1 MVYFLETKEAAQAF
15 NVSTGALRLAASR
28 NSNKYEWLK
37 VDNEKGGRGGKK
49 LLFKISKDKLLT
61 AFNQELITKNT
72 LIYDEKMQKVKL
84 SEIITTDNLKT
95 INNSLKT
102 SNLNLTESKINDDLA
117 VLNLKFENLSDE
129 LKEDAKSKVK
139 LLKQVEKYIEGGL
152 TLKRAL
158 FLCNVEWRNYS
169 NWRSDYK
176 KYGILGLIDT
186 RGLHRKDKTKLS
198 AWMQEYALREYR
210 TFGAGGFNFT
220 ELWWQ
225 IHKEAATKENYDFIG
240 FDLGK
245 VKPLFSVKTLQ
256 NFIKNYYKDKPLEH
270 CIITQGLDK
279 AKSKFLPA
287 QGNQRELY
295 DMKNMCWQI
304 DSSPADFIVRDDET
318 LEPFRPHILSVVDV
332 FSGMGVATLVGKSNS
347 LSLTR
352 LLWKAIDKFGKPD
365 MIKGDN
371 GKDYLSKDFQSLL
384 DSLNISYDAAIAYA
398 GEQKAL
404 VERRFGTLQR
414 ARLSQ
419 MHGHIGNS
427 LAKREMI
434 EQKTPKKERKA
445 KDEYGFAKKTNQ
457 KLLHTFSEAC
467 EFLEA
472 EVIKWN
478 MSKVRRKKGIKTPL
492 ELWNSC
498 DRAIV
503 KISYEEFLFNAGNKE
518 LRVVGKKGINFESRV
533 YKSALMPSVGTKV
546 KCVQNIDNIKELFI
560 YDLSGNFLCLALD
573 ESIAKLSKESYKM
586 LKKGYESEV
595 KAIKEVL
602 KKDEIA
608 AFTKLNIKQDLQD
621 LQSAFE
627 NSLIEAKEV
636 HQKSLAKEALKTQ
649 RELEEIKNNANADE
663 FILNAKKEINNDES
677 EFDMEAFV
685 EKKYFAG

>member
-1 MVYFLETKEAAQAF
+1 MIYFLETKEAAQVY
-15 NVSTGALRLAASR
+15 NVSEGALRLAVTR

-37 VDNEKGGRGGKK
+37 VDNANGGRGGKK
-49 LLFKISKDKLLT
+49 LFFKISKEQILT
-61 AFNQELITKNT
+61 AINQELISKNT
-72 LIYDEKMQKVKL
+72 LIFDEKMQKVNL
-84 SEIITTDNLKT
+84 SD
-95 INNSLKT
+95 INNSNAICITKE
-102 SNLNLTESKINDDLA
+102 NDLNLTESKIKNDLA

-129 LKEDAKSKVK
+129 VKQDARAKVK
-139 LLKQVEKYIEGGL
+139 TLKQIEKYIESGL
-152 TLKRAL
+152 SIARAL
-158 FLCNVEWRNYS
+158 KIERINRRLFERM
-169 NWRSDYK
+169 RKAYK
-176 KYGILGLIDT
+176 ENGILGLVDT
-186 RGLHRKDKTKLS
+186 RGFHRKDKTKLS
-198 AWMQEYALREYR
+198 TWMQEYALREYR
-210 TFGAGGFNFT
+210 TFASGGFNFT

-225 IHKEAATKENYDFIG
+225 IHKEAAQKESHDFIG

-304 DSSPADFIVRDDET
+304 DSSPADIIVRDDET

-332 FSGMGVATLVGKSNS
+332 FSGMGVATLVSKSNS

-384 DSLNISYDAAIAYA
+384 DGLNITYDAAIAYA

-404 VERRFGTLQR
+404 VERRFGTLQH
-414 ARLSQ
+414 AGISK
-419 MHGHIGNS
+419 MHGYIGNN

-445 KDEYGFAKKTNQ
+445 KDEYGFTKKTNQ
-457 KLLHTFSEAC
+457 KLLLTFSEAC

-478 MSKVRRKKGIKTPL
+478 MSKVRRKKGVKTPL

-518 LRVVGKKGINFESRV
+518 IRVVNKKGILFQDRV
-533 YKSALMPSVGTKV
+533 YKSANLPSVGTKV
-546 KCVQNIDNIKELFI
+546 KCVQNIDNVKELFI

-573 ESIAKLSKESYKM
+573 ESIAKLSKESFKM

-602 KKDEIA
+602 KKDEIT
-608 AFTKLNIKQDLQD
+608 AFTKLNIKADLND
-621 LQSAFE
+621 LKNVFE
-627 NSLIEAKEV
+627 NSLAEVKEV
-636 HQKSLAKEALKTQ
+636 HQKSLAKESLKTQ
-649 RELEEIKNNANADE
+649 RELEKIKNNANADE
-663 FILNAKKEINNDES
+663 LILNAKKEIKNDE
-677 EFDMEAFV
+677 EFDMDAFV
-685 EKKYFAG
+685 DKKYFAG

>member
-1 MVYFLETKEAAQAF
+1 MSYFLETKEAAQAF

-61 AFNQELITKNT
+61 AFNQELISKNT

-102 SNLNLTESKINDDLA
+102 SNLNLAEPKMNNDLA

-152 TLKRAL
+152 SIARTLKIEKINRRFYERIRKA
-158 FLCNVEWRNYS
+158 
-169 NWRSDYK
+169 YK
-176 KYGILGLIDT
+176 ENGILGLIDT

-240 FDLGK
+240 FDLGE

-270 CIITQGLDK
+270 CIITQGLDR

-304 DSSPADFIVRDDET
+304 DSSPADIIVRDDET

-332 FSGMGVATLVGKSNS
+332 FSGMGVATLVSKSNS

-352 LLWKAIDKFGKPD
+352 LLWKAIDQFGKPD

-384 DSLNISYDAAIAYA
+384 DGLNITYDAAIAYA
-398 GEQKAL
+398 G
-404 VERRFGTLQR
+404 
-414 ARLSQ
+414 
-419 MHGHIGNS
+419 
-427 LAKREMI
+427 
-434 EQKTPKKERKA
+434 
-445 KDEYGFAKKTNQ
+445 
-457 KLLHTFSEAC
+457 
-467 EFLEA
+467 
-472 EVIKWN
+472 
-478 MSKVRRKKGIKTPL
+478 
-492 ELWNSC
+492 
-498 DRAIV
+498 
-503 KISYEEFLFNAGNKE
+503 
-518 LRVVGKKGINFESRV
+518 
-533 YKSALMPSVGTKV
+533 
-546 KCVQNIDNIKELFI
+546 
-560 YDLSGNFLCLALD
+560 
-573 ESIAKLSKESYKM
+573 
-586 LKKGYESEV
+586 
-595 KAIKEVL
+595 
-602 KKDEIA
+602 
-608 AFTKLNIKQDLQD
+608 
-621 LQSAFE
+621 
-627 NSLIEAKEV
+627 
-636 HQKSLAKEALKTQ
+636 
-649 RELEEIKNNANADE
+649 
-663 FILNAKKEINNDES
+663 
-677 EFDMEAFV
+677 
-685 EKKYFAG
+685 

>member
-1 MVYFLETKEAAQAF
+1 MIYFLETKEAAQAF
-15 NVSTGALRLAASR
+15 NVSTGALRLAVVR

-49 LLFKISKDKLLT
+49 LLFKISKEQLLT
-61 AFNQELITKNT
+61 AFNQELISKNI
-72 LIYDEKMQKVKL
+72 LIFNEKMQKVDL
-84 SEIITTDNLKT
+84 SD
-95 INNSLKT
+95 INNSNTICIIKE
-102 SNLNLTESKINDDLA
+102 NDLNLTESKISNDLT
-117 VLNLKFENLSDE
+117 VLNLKFENLSVE
-129 LKEDAKSKVK
+129 VKQEAKEKLK
-139 LLKQVEKYIEGGL
+139 LIKQIEKYIEGGL

-169 NWRSDYK
+169 NWRSNYK
-176 KYGILGLIDT
+176 KHGILGLIDT

-198 AWMQEYALREYR
+198 TWMQEYALREYR
-210 TFGAGGFNFT
+210 TFAAGGFNFT

-225 IHKEAATKENYDFIG
+225 IHKEAAIKENYDFIG

-295 DMKNMCWQI
+295 DMKNICWQI
-304 DSSPADFIVRDDET
+304 DSSPADIIVRDDVT
-318 LEPFRPHILSVVDV
+318 QEPFRPHILSVVDV

-384 DSLNISYDAAIAYA
+384 DALNITYDAAIAYA

-404 VERRFGTLQR
+404 VERRFGTLQH
-414 ARLSQ
+414 AGISQLHGYIGKSLSQ
-419 MHGHIGNS
+419 
-427 LAKREMI
+427 REMI
-434 EQKTPKKERKA
+434 EQKTPKKDRRA

-478 MSKVRRKKGIKTPL
+478 MSKVRRKKGVKTPL

-503 KISYEEFLFNAGNKE
+503 KITYEEFLFNAGNKE
-518 LRVVGKKGINFESRV
+518 LRVVGKKGINFEGRV
-533 YKSALMPSVGTKV
+533 YKSALMPSVGTRV

-560 YDLSGNFLCLALD
+560 YDLNGTFLCLALD
-573 ESIAKLSKESYKM
+573 ESIAKLSAESYKI

-627 NSLIEAKEV
+627 NSLVEAKEV

-649 RELEEIKNNANADE
+649 RELEYIKNNANADE
-663 FILNAKKEINNDES
+663 LILNAKKEITNDES

-685 EKKYFAG
+685 EKKYFTG

>member
-1 MVYFLETKEAAQAF
+1 MSYFLETKEAAQTF
-15 NVSTGALRLAASR
+15 NVSTGALRLAVSR

-49 LLFKISKDKLLT
+49 LLFKISKDELLT
-61 AFNQELITKNT
+61 AFNQELISKNT
-72 LIYDEKMQKVKL
+72 LIFNEKMQKVKL

-95 INNSLKT
+95 TNNSLKT
-102 SNLNLTESKINDDLA
+102 SNLNLTEPKIDNDLA
-117 VLNLKFENLSDE
+117 VLNIKFENLSDE
-129 LKEDAKSKVK
+129 IKNNAREKLKS
-139 LLKQVEKYIEGGL
+139 LKQVEKYIEGGL
-152 TLKRAL
+152 KQKRAL
-158 FLCNVEWRNYS
+158 ELCGISKIEIFRI
-169 NWRSDYK
+169 RKAYK
-176 KYGILGLIDT
+176 ENGILGLIDT

-225 IHKEAATKENYDFIG
+225 IHKEAAIKENYDFIG

-384 DSLNISYDAAIAYA
+384 DSLNISYDAAIVYA

-467 EFLEA
+467 ELLEA

-478 MSKVRRKKGIKTPL
+478 MSKVRRKKGVKTPL

-498 DRAIV
+498 DRSIV

-533 YKSALMPSVGTKV
+533 YKSALMPSVGTRV

-560 YDLSGNFLCLALD
+560 YDLSGN
-573 ESIAKLSKESYKM
+573 
-586 LKKGYESEV
+586 
-595 KAIKEVL
+595 
-602 KKDEIA
+602 
-608 AFTKLNIKQDLQD
+608 
-621 LQSAFE
+621 
-627 NSLIEAKEV
+627 
-636 HQKSLAKEALKTQ
+636 
-649 RELEEIKNNANADE
+649 
-663 FILNAKKEINNDES
+663 
-677 EFDMEAFV
+677 
-685 EKKYFAG
+685 

>member
-1 MVYFLETKEAAQAF
+1 MNYFLETKEASQVC
-15 NVSTGALRLAASR
+15 NVSEGALRLAVTR
-28 NSNKYEWLK
+28 KSNKYEWLK
-37 VDNEKGGRGGKK
+37 VDNANGGRGGKK
-49 LLFKISKDKLLT
+49 LLFKISKEQLLT
-61 AFNQELITKNT
+61 AFNQELITNDI
-72 LIYDEKMQKVKL
+72 LIFNEKMQKVDL
-84 SEIITTDNLKT
+84 NNIISNNTENNT
-95 INNSLKT
+95 IKENSLC
-102 SNLNLTESKINDDLA
+102 LTEPKNSDLA
-117 VLNLKFENLSDE
+117 VLNIKFENLSDE
-129 LKEDAKSKVK
+129 LKQDARNKVK
-139 LLKQVEKYIEGGL
+139 LLKQVEKYIEGGIK
-152 TLKRAL
+152 LKRAL
-158 FLCNVEWRNYS
+158 DLCGLKWCNFQK
-169 NWRSDYK
+169 WRSDYK
-176 KYGILGLIDT
+176 KHGILGLIDT

-198 AWMQEYALREYR
+198 AWIQEYALREYR
-210 TFGAGGFNFT
+210 SFAAGGFNFT
-220 ELWWQ
+220 ELWWK
-225 IHKEAATKENYDFIG
+225 IHKEAAQKENYDFIG
-240 FDLGK
+240 FDLGE

-256 NFIKNYYKDKPLEH
+256 NFVKNYYKDKPLEH

-287 QGNQRELY
+287 LGNQRELY

-332 FSGMGVATLVGKSNS
+332 FSGMGVATLVKKSNS
-347 LSLTR
+347 LSLIR

-384 DSLNISYDAAIAYA
+384 DGLNITYDAAIAYA

-404 VERRFGTLQR
+404 VERRFGTLQH
-414 ARLSQ
+414 AGISLF
-419 MHGHIGNS
+419 HGAIGSN
-427 LAKREMI
+427 LAKREAI
-434 EQKTPKKERKA
+434 EQKTPKKERHA
-445 KDEYGFAKKTNQ
+445 KDEYGFTKKTNQ
-457 KLLHTFSEAC
+457 KLLHTFNEAC

-478 MSKVRRKKGIKTPL
+478 MSKVRRKKGVKTPL

-518 LRVVGKKGINFESRV
+518 LRVVGKKGINFEGRV

-560 YDLSGNFLCLALD
+560 YDMMGNFICLALD
-573 ESIAKLSKESYKM
+573 ESIAKLSKESFKI

-621 LQSAFE
+621 LQVAFE
-627 NSLIEAKEV
+627 NSLIKAKEV
-636 HQKSLAKEALKTQ
+636 QQKSLAKENLATQ
-649 RELEEIKNNANADE
+649 RKLEKIKNDTSADE
-663 FILNAKKEINNDES
+663 LILNSKKETTNNES
-677 EFDMEAFV
+677 EFDMEAFMDR
-685 EKKYFAG
+685 KYFAG

>member
-1 MVYFLETKEAAQAF
+1 MYFLETKEASQIF
-15 NVSTGALRLAASR
+15 NVSEGALRLAVTR
-28 NSNKYEWLK
+28 RSNKYEWLK
-37 VDNEKGGRGGKK
+37 VDNANGGRGGKK
-49 LLFKISKDKLLT
+49 LLFKISKEQILT
-61 AFNQELITKNT
+61 AFNQELITHDT
-72 LIYDEKMQKVKL
+72 LIYDEKMQEVKL
-84 SEIITTDNLKT
+84 SGIISE
-95 INNSLKT
+95 NNTNCIIEEK
-102 SNLNLTESKINDDLA
+102 NLNLTEPKIDNDLA
-117 VLNLKFENLSDE
+117 VLNLKFENLSDK
-129 LKEDAKSKVK
+129 LKEDARSKVK

-152 TLKRAL
+152 KQKRAL
-158 FLCNVEWRNYS
+158 EILNI
-169 NWRSDYK
+169 K
-176 KYGILGLIDT
+176 KDIFMKWQQSFKAHGILGLIDT

-198 AWMQEYALREYR
+198 TWIQEYALREYR
-210 TFGAGGFNFT
+210 SFAAGGFNFT
-220 ELWWQ
+220 ELWWK
-225 IHKEAATKENYDFIG
+225 IHKEAAQKENYDFIG
-240 FDLGK
+240 FDLGE

-287 QGNQRELY
+287 LGNQRELY

-318 LEPFRPHILSVVDV
+318 FEPFRPHILSVVDV
-332 FSGMGVATLVGKSNS
+332 FSGMGVATLVKKSNS
-347 LSLTR
+347 LSLIR

-384 DSLNISYDAAIAYA
+384 DGLNITYDAAIAYA

-404 VERRFGTLQR
+404 VERRFGILQH
-414 ARLSQ
+414 AGISLF
-419 MHGHIGNS
+419 HGAIGSN
-427 LAKREMI
+427 LAKREAI
-434 EQKTPKKERKA
+434 EQKTPKKERHA
-445 KDEYGFAKKTNQ
+445 KDEYGFTKKTNQ
-457 KLLHTFSEAC
+457 KLLHTFNEAC

-478 MSKVRRKKGIKTPL
+478 MSKVRRKKGVKTPL

-518 LRVVGKKGINFESRV
+518 LRVVGKKGINFEGRV

-560 YDLSGNFLCLALD
+560 YDMMGKFICLALD
-573 ESIAKLSKESYKM
+573 ESIAKLSKESFKI

-621 LQSAFE
+621 LQVAFE
-627 NSLIEAKEV
+627 NSLIKAKEV
-636 HQKSLAKEALKTQ
+636 QQKSLAKENLTKQ
-649 RELEEIKNNANADE
+649 RKLEKIKNDTSADE
-663 FILNAKKEINNDES
+663 LILNSKKETTNNES
-677 EFDMEAFV
+677 EFDMEAFMDR
-685 EKKYFAG
+685 KYFAG

>member
-1 MVYFLETKEAAQAF
+1 MYFLETKEASQIF
-15 NVSTGALRLAASR
+15 NVSEGALRLAVTR
-28 NSNKYEWLK
+28 KSNKYEWLK
-37 VDNEKGGRGGKK
+37 VDNANGGRGGKK
-49 LLFKISKDKLLT
+49 LLFKISKEQILT
-61 AFNQELITKNT
+61 AFNQELISKNT
-72 LIYDEKMQKVKL
+72 LIYDEKMQEVKL
-84 SEIITTDNLKT
+84 SGIISE
-95 INNSLKT
+95 NNTNCIIEEK
-102 SNLNLTESKINDDLA
+102 NLNLTEPKIDNDLA
-117 VLNLKFENLSDE
+117 VLNLKFENLSDK
-129 LKEDAKSKVK
+129 LKEDARSKVK

-152 TLKRAL
+152 KQKRAL
-158 FLCNVEWRNYS
+158 EILNI
-169 NWRSDYK
+169 K
-176 KYGILGLIDT
+176 KDIFMKWQQSFKAHGILGLIDT

-198 AWMQEYALREYR
+198 TWIQEYALREYR
-210 TFGAGGFNFT
+210 SFAAGGFNFT
-220 ELWWQ
+220 ELWWK
-225 IHKEAATKENYDFIG
+225 IHKEAAQKENYDFIG
-240 FDLGK
+240 FDLGE

-287 QGNQRELY
+287 LGNQRELY

-318 LEPFRPHILSVVDV
+318 FEPFRPHILSVVDV
-332 FSGMGVATLVGKSNS
+332 FSGMGVATLVKKSNS
-347 LSLTR
+347 LSLIR

-384 DSLNISYDAAIAYA
+384 DGLNITYDAAIAYA

-404 VERRFGTLQR
+404 VERRFGTLQH
-414 ARLSQ
+414 AGISLF
-419 MHGHIGNS
+419 HGAIGSN
-427 LAKREMI
+427 LAKREAI
-434 EQKTPKKERKA
+434 EQKTPKKERHA
-445 KDEYGFAKKTNQ
+445 KDEYGFTKKTNQ
-457 KLLHTFSEAC
+457 KLLHTFNEAC

-478 MSKVRRKKGIKTPL
+478 MSKIRRKKGVKTPL

-518 LRVVGKKGINFESRV
+518 LRVVGKKGINFEGRV

-560 YDLSGNFLCLALD
+560 YDLDGTFLCLALD
-573 ESIAKLSKESYKM
+573 ESIAKLSKESFKM

-608 AFTKLNIKQDLQD
+608 VFTKLNIKQDLQD
-621 LQSAFE
+621 LQNAFE
-627 NSLIEAKEV
+627 NSLAKVKEV
-636 HQKSLAKEALKTQ
+636 HQKSLAKEVLKTQ

-663 FILNAKKEINNDES
+663 LIFNAKKEITNDES

>member
-1 MVYFLETKEAAQAF
+1 MYFLETKEAAQAF

-95 INNSLKT
+95 

-176 KYGILGLIDT
+176 KYGILGLVDT

-240 FDLGK
+240 FDLGE

-270 CIITQGLDK
+270 CIITQGLDR

-304 DSSPADFIVRDDET
+304 DSSPADIIVRDDET

-332 FSGMGVATLVGKSNS
+332 FSGMGVATLVSKSNS

-384 DSLNISYDAAIAYA
+384 DGLNITYDAAIAYA

-404 VERRFGTLQR
+404 VERRFGTLQH
-414 ARLSQ
+414 AGISK
-419 MHGHIGNS
+419 MHGYIGNN

-445 KDEYGFAKKTNQ
+445 KDEYGFTKKTNQ
-457 KLLHTFSEAC
+457 KLLLTFSEAC

-478 MSKVRRKKGIKTPL
+478 MSKVRRKKGVKTPL

-518 LRVVGKKGINFESRV
+518 IRVVNKKGILFQDRV
-533 YKSALMPSVGTKV
+533 YKSANLPSVGTKV
-546 KCVQNIDNIKELFI
+546 KCVQNIDNVKELFI

-573 ESIAKLSKESYKM
+573 ESIAKLSKESFKM

-602 KKDEIA
+602 KKDEIT
-608 AFTKLNIKQDLQD
+608 AFTKLNIKADLND
-621 LQSAFE
+621 LKNVFE
-627 NSLIEAKEV
+627 NSLAEVKEV
-636 HQKSLAKEALKTQ
+636 HQKSLAKESLKTQ
-649 RELEEIKNNANADE
+649 RELEKIKNNANADE
-663 FILNAKKEINNDES
+663 LILNAKKEIKNDE
-677 EFDMEAFV
+677 EFDMDAFV
-685 EKKYFAG
+685 DKKYFAG

>member
-1 MVYFLETKEAAQAF
+1 MIYFLETKEAAQVY
-15 NVSTGALRLAASR
+15 NVSEGALRLAVTR
-28 NSNKYEWLK
+28 KSNKYEWLK
-37 VDNEKGGRGGKK
+37 VDNANGGRGGKK
-49 LLFKISKDKLLT
+49 LLFKISKEQLLT
-61 AFNQELITKNT
+61 AINQELISKNT
-72 LIYDEKMQKVKL
+72 LIFDEKMQKVDL
-84 SEIITTDNLKT
+84 SD
-95 INNSLKT
+95 INNNNAICITKE
-102 SNLNLTESKINDDLA
+102 NDLNLTESKINNDLA
-117 VLNLKFENLSDE
+117 VLNLKFENLNDE
-129 LKEDAKSKVK
+129 IKQEAKEKLK
-139 LLKQVEKYIEGGL
+139 LIKQIEKYIEGGL

-158 FLCNVEWRNYS
+158 LLCNVEWRNYS
-169 NWRSDYK
+169 NWRSNYK
-176 KYGILGLIDT
+176 KYGILGLVDT
-186 RGLHRKDKTKLS
+186 RGFHRKDKTKLS
-198 AWMQEYALREYR
+198 TWMQEYALREYR

-225 IHKEAATKENYDFIG
+225 IHKEAAQKESYDFIG

-304 DSSPADFIVRDDET
+304 DSSPADIIVRDDET

-332 FSGMGVATLVGKSNS
+332 FSGMGVATLVSKSNS

-384 DSLNISYDAAIAYA
+384 DGLNITYDAAIAYA

-404 VERRFGTLQR
+404 VERRFGTLQH
-414 ARLSQ
+414 AGISK
-419 MHGHIGNS
+419 MHGYIGNN

-445 KDEYGFAKKTNQ
+445 KDEYGFTKKTNQ
-457 KLLHTFSEAC
+457 KLLLTFSEAC

-478 MSKVRRKKGIKTPL
+478 MSKVRRKKGVKTPL

-518 LRVVGKKGINFESRV
+518 IRVVNKKGILFQDRV
-533 YKSALMPSVGTKV
+533 YKSANLPSVGTKV
-546 KCVQNIDNIKELFI
+546 KCVQNIDNVKELFI

-573 ESIAKLSKESYKM
+573 ESIAKLSKESFKM

-602 KKDEIA
+602 KKDEIT
-608 AFTKLNIKQDLQD
+608 AFTKLNIKADLND
-621 LQSAFE
+621 LKNVFE
-627 NSLIEAKEV
+627 NSLAEVKEV
-636 HQKSLAKEALKTQ
+636 HQKSLAKESLKTQ
-649 RELEEIKNNANADE
+649 RELEKIKNNANADE
-663 FILNAKKEINNDES
+663 LILNAKKEIKNDE
-677 EFDMEAFV
+677 EFDMDAFV
-685 EKKYFAG
+685 DKKYFAG

>member
-1 MVYFLETKEAAQAF
+1 MYFLETKEAAQVY
-15 NVSTGALRLAASR
+15 NVSEGALRLAVTR

-37 VDNEKGGRGGKK
+37 VDNANGGRGGKK
-49 LLFKISKDKLLT
+49 LLFKISKEQLLT
-61 AFNQELITKNT
+61 AINQELISKNT
-72 LIYDEKMQKVKL
+72 LIFDEKMQKVNL
-84 SEIITTDNLKT
+84 CEITAIDNLKT
-95 INNSLKT
+95 INNSLNT
-102 SNLNLTESKINDDLA
+102 SNLNLTESKINNDLA

-129 LKEDAKSKVK
+129 IKQEARNKVK
-139 LLKQVEKYIEGGL
+139 ILKQVEKYIEGGL
-152 TLKRAL
+152 KQKRAL
-158 FLCNVEWRNYS
+158 EILNI
-169 NWRSDYK
+169 K
-176 KYGILGLIDT
+176 KDVFMKWQQSFKTHGILGLVDT

-198 AWMQEYALREYR
+198 TWMQEYALREYR

-225 IHKEAATKENYDFIG
+225 IHKEAAQKESYDFIG
-240 FDLGK
+240 FDLGE

-304 DSSPADFIVRDDET
+304 DSSPADIIVRDDET

-332 FSGMGVATLVGKSNS
+332 FSGMGVATLVSKSNS

-384 DSLNISYDAAIAYA
+384 DGLNITYDAAIAYA

-404 VERRFGTLQR
+404 VERRFGTLQH
-414 ARLSQ
+414 AGISK
-419 MHGHIGNS
+419 MHGHIGNN

-445 KDEYGFAKKTNQ
+445 KDEYGFTKKTNQ
-457 KLLHTFSEAC
+457 KLLLTFSEAC

-478 MSKVRRKKGIKTPL
+478 MSKVRRKKGVKTPL

-518 LRVVGKKGINFESRV
+518 IRVVNKKGILFQDRV
-533 YKSALMPSVGTKV
+533 YKSANLPSVGTKV
-546 KCVQNIDNIKELFI
+546 KCIQNIDNVKELFI

-573 ESIAKLSKESYKM
+573 ESIAKLSKESFKM

-602 KKDEIA
+602 KKDEIT
-608 AFTKLNIKQDLQD
+608 AFTKLNIKADLND
-621 LQSAFE
+621 LKNVFE
-627 NSLIEAKEV
+627 NSLAEVKEV
-636 HQKSLAKEALKTQ
+636 HQKSLAKESLKTQ
-649 RELEEIKNNANADE
+649 RELEKIKNNANADE
-663 FILNAKKEINNDES
+663 LILNAKKEIKNDE
-677 EFDMEAFV
+677 EFDMDAFV
-685 EKKYFAG
+685 DKKYFAG

>member
-1 MVYFLETKEAAQAF
+1 MNYFLETKEASQVF
-15 NVSTGALRLAASR
+15 NVSEGALRLAVAR
-28 NSNKYEWLK
+28 KSNKYEWLK
-37 VDNEKGGRGGKK
+37 VNNANGGRGGKK
-49 LLFKISKDKLLT
+49 LLFKISKEQLLT
-61 AFNQELITKNT
+61 AFNQELITNDI
-72 LIYDEKMQKVKL
+72 LIFNEKMQKVEL
-84 SEIITTDNLKT
+84 NNIISNNTENNT
-95 INNSLKT
+95 IKENSLC
-102 SNLNLTESKINDDLA
+102 LTESKNSDLA
-117 VLNLKFENLSDE
+117 VLNIKFENLSDE
-129 LKEDAKSKVK
+129 IKENARNKVK

-152 TLKRAL
+152 KQKRAL
-158 FLCNVEWRNYS
+158 EISHISKIEFFRM
-169 NWRSDYK
+169 RKAYK
-176 KYGILGLIDT
+176 ENGILGLVDT

-198 AWMQEYALREYR
+198 TWIQEYALREYR
-210 TFGAGGFNFT
+210 SFAAGGFNFT

-240 FDLGK
+240 FDLGE

-270 CIITQGLDK
+270 CIITQGLDR

-287 QGNQRELY
+287 LGNQREAY

-332 FSGMGVATLVGKSNS
+332 FSGIGVATLVKKSNS
-347 LSLTR
+347 LSLIR

-384 DSLNISYDAAIAYA
+384 DGLNITYDAAIAYA

-404 VERRFGTLQR
+404 VERRFGILQH
-414 ARLSQ
+414 AGISLF
-419 MHGHIGNS
+419 HGAIGSN
-427 LAKREMI
+427 LAKREAI
-434 EQKTPKKERKA
+434 EQKTPKKERHA

-457 KLLHTFSEAC
+457 KLLHTFNEAC

-478 MSKVRRKKGIKTPL
+478 MSKVRRKKGVKTPL

-518 LRVVGKKGINFESRV
+518 LRVVGKKGINFEGRV

-560 YDLSGNFLCLALD
+560 YDMMGKFICLALD
-573 ESIAKLSKESYKM
+573 ESIAKLSKESFKI

-621 LQSAFE
+621 LQVAFE
-627 NSLIEAKEV
+627 NSLIKAKEV
-636 HQKSLAKEALKTQ
+636 QQKSLAKENLATQ
-649 RELEEIKNNANADE
+649 RKLEKIKNDTSADE
-663 FILNAKKEINNDES
+663 LILNSKKETTNNES
-677 EFDMEAFV
+677 EFDMEAFMDR
-685 EKKYFAG
+685 KYFAG

>member
-1 MVYFLETKEAAQAF
+1 MSYFLETKEAAQAF

-102 SNLNLTESKINDDLA
+102 SNLNLAEPKMNNDLA

-152 TLKRAL
+152 SIARTLKIEKINRRFYERIRKA
-158 FLCNVEWRNYS
+158 
-169 NWRSDYK
+169 YK
-176 KYGILGLIDT
+176 ENGILGLIDT

-270 CIITQGLDK
+270 CIITQGLDR

-304 DSSPADFIVRDDET
+304 DSSPADIIVRDDET

-371 GKDYLSKDFQSLL
+371 GKDYLSKYFQSLL

-398 GEQKAL
+398 GEQNAL
-404 VERRFGTLQR
+404 VERRFGTLQH
-414 ARLSQ
+414 AGISK
-419 MHGHIGNS
+419 MHGHIGNN
-427 LAKREMI
+427 LAKREKIDVLKMN
-434 EQKTPKKERKA
+434 TALLKKLIKN
-445 KDEYGFAKKTNQ
+445 Y
-457 KLLHTFSEAC
+457 
-467 EFLEA
+467 FL
-472 EVIKWN
+472 
-478 MSKVRRKKGIKTPL
+478 PL
-492 ELWNSC
+492 
-498 DRAIV
+498 
-503 KISYEEFLFNAGNKE
+503 
-518 LRVVGKKGINFESRV
+518 
-533 YKSALMPSVGTKV
+533 
-546 KCVQNIDNIKELFI
+546 
-560 YDLSGNFLCLALD
+560 
-573 ESIAKLSKESYKM
+573 AKLVS
-586 LKKGYESEV
+586 
-595 KAIKEVL
+595 
-602 KKDEIA
+602 
-608 AFTKLNIKQDLQD
+608 F
-621 LQSAFE
+621 
-627 NSLIEAKEV
+627 
-636 HQKSLAKEALKTQ
+636 
-649 RELEEIKNNANADE
+649 
-663 FILNAKKEINNDES
+663 
-677 EFDMEAFV
+677 
-685 EKKYFAG
+685 

>member
-1 MVYFLETKEAAQAF
+1 MYFLETKEAAQVY
-15 NVSTGALRLAASR
+15 NVSEGALRLAVTR
-28 NSNKYEWLK
+28 KSNKYEWLK
-37 VDNEKGGRGGKK
+37 VDNANGGRGGKK
-49 LLFKISKDKLLT
+49 LLFKISKEQLLT
-61 AFNQELITKNT
+61 AINQELISKNT
-72 LIYDEKMQKVKL
+72 LIFDEKMQKVNL
-84 SEIITTDNLKT
+84 CEITAIDNLKT
-95 INNSLKT
+95 INNSLNT
-102 SNLNLTESKINDDLA
+102 SNLNLTESKINNDLA

-129 LKEDAKSKVK
+129 IKQEARNKVK
-139 LLKQVEKYIEGGL
+139 ILKQVEKYIEGGL
-152 TLKRAL
+152 KQKRAL
-158 FLCNVEWRNYS
+158 EILNI
-169 NWRSDYK
+169 K
-176 KYGILGLIDT
+176 KDVFMKWQQSFKTHGILGLVDT

-198 AWMQEYALREYR
+198 TWMQEYALREYR

-225 IHKEAATKENYDFIG
+225 IHKEAAQKESYDFIG

-304 DSSPADFIVRDDET
+304 DSSPADIIVRDDET

-332 FSGMGVATLVGKSNS
+332 FSGMGVATLVSKSNS

-384 DSLNISYDAAIAYA
+384 DGLNITYDAAIAYA

-404 VERRFGTLQR
+404 VERRFGTLQH
-414 ARLSQ
+414 AGISK
-419 MHGHIGNS
+419 MHGHIGNN

-445 KDEYGFAKKTNQ
+445 KDEYGFTKKTNQ
-457 KLLHTFSEAC
+457 KLLLTFSEAC

-478 MSKVRRKKGIKTPL
+478 MSKVRRKKGVKTPL

-518 LRVVGKKGINFESRV
+518 IRVVNKKGILFQDRV
-533 YKSALMPSVGTKV
+533 YKSANLPSVGTKV
-546 KCVQNIDNIKELFI
+546 KCIQNIDNVKELFI

-573 ESIAKLSKESYKM
+573 ESIAKLSKESFKM

-602 KKDEIA
+602 KKDEIT
-608 AFTKLNIKQDLQD
+608 AFTKLNIKADLND
-621 LQSAFE
+621 LKNVFE
-627 NSLIEAKEV
+627 NSLAEVKEV
-636 HQKSLAKEALKTQ
+636 HQKSLAKESLKTQ
-649 RELEEIKNNANADE
+649 RELEKIKNNANADE
-663 FILNAKKEINNDES
+663 LILNAKKEIKNDE
-677 EFDMEAFV
+677 EFDMDAFV
-685 EKKYFAG
+685 DKKYFAG

>member
-1 MVYFLETKEAAQAF
+1 MIYFLETKEAAQVY
-15 NVSTGALRLAASR
+15 NVSEGALRLAVTR

-37 VDNEKGGRGGKK
+37 VDNANGGRGGKK
-49 LLFKISKDKLLT
+49 LFFKISKEQILT
-61 AFNQELITKNT
+61 AINQELISKNT
-72 LIYDEKMQKVKL
+72 LIFDEKMQKVNL
-84 SEIITTDNLKT
+84 SD
-95 INNSLKT
+95 INNSNAICITKE
-102 SNLNLTESKINDDLA
+102 NDLNLTESKIKNDLA

-129 LKEDAKSKVK
+129 VKQDARAKVK
-139 LLKQVEKYIEGGL
+139 TLKQIEKYIESGL
-152 TLKRAL
+152 SIARAL
-158 FLCNVEWRNYS
+158 KIERINRRLFERM
-169 NWRSDYK
+169 RKAYK
-176 KYGILGLIDT
+176 ENGILGLVDT
-186 RGLHRKDKTKLS
+186 RGFHRKDKTKLS
-198 AWMQEYALREYR
+198 TWMQEYALREYR
-210 TFGAGGFNFT
+210 TFASGGFNFT

-225 IHKEAATKENYDFIG
+225 IHKEAAQKESYDFIG

-304 DSSPADFIVRDDET
+304 DSSPADIIVRDDET

-332 FSGMGVATLVGKSNS
+332 FSGMGVATLVSKSNS

-384 DSLNISYDAAIAYA
+384 DGLNITYDAAIAYA

-404 VERRFGTLQR
+404 VERRFGTLQH
-414 ARLSQ
+414 AGISK
-419 MHGHIGNS
+419 MHGYIGNN

-445 KDEYGFAKKTNQ
+445 KDEYGFTKKTNQ
-457 KLLHTFSEAC
+457 KLLLTFSEAC

-478 MSKVRRKKGIKTPL
+478 MSKVRRKKGVKTPL

-518 LRVVGKKGINFESRV
+518 IRVVNKKGILFQDRV
-533 YKSALMPSVGTKV
+533 YKSANLPSVGTKV
-546 KCVQNIDNIKELFI
+546 KCVQNIDNVKELFI

-573 ESIAKLSKESYKM
+573 ESIAKLSKESFKM

-602 KKDEIA
+602 KKDEIT
-608 AFTKLNIKQDLQD
+608 AFTKLNIKADLND
-621 LQSAFE
+621 LKNVFE
-627 NSLIEAKEV
+627 NSLAEVKEV
-636 HQKSLAKEALKTQ
+636 HQKSLAKESLKTQ
-649 RELEEIKNNANADE
+649 RELEKIKNNANADE
-663 FILNAKKEINNDES
+663 LILNAKKEIKNDE
-677 EFDMEAFV
+677 EFDMDAFV
-685 EKKYFAG
+685 DKKYFAG